1 VSRVRPGAVEELD
14 MAKALLNPHPQ
25 DQVAIE
31 LNAYNA
37 AFYEL
42 GLRWHWERST
52 YERLLKEEPVAAE
65 RLCKYLKHH
74 HPHLLRAYDANF
86 LIGAIE
92 EKKAKYLESS
102 TAPGALTS
110 HFNWADSLGAELGA

>member
-1 VSRVRPGAVEELD
+1 MD
-14 MAKALLNPHPQ
+14 MAKALIDPNPH
-25 DQVAIE
+25 DEIAHE

-42 GLRWHWERST
+42 GLRWHWDRST
-52 YERLLKEEPVAAE
+52 YEKLLKESAVPTE
-65 RLCKYLKHH
+65 RLARYLGAH

-86 LIGAIE
+86 LIAAIE
-92 EKKAKYLESS
+92 EKKAKALESS
-102 TAPGALTS
+102 LISGSPSG